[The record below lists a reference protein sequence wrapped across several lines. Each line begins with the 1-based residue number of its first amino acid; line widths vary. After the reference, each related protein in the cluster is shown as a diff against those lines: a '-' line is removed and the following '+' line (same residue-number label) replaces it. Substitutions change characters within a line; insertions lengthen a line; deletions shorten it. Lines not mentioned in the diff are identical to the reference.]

1 MVNFALMDERLAAL
15 DAKVEQLLAILKPK
29 EKPKKEKYKK

>member
-15 DAKVEQLLAILKPK
+15 DTKVEQLLAILKPK
-29 EKPKKEKYKK
+29 EKPKKEKHK